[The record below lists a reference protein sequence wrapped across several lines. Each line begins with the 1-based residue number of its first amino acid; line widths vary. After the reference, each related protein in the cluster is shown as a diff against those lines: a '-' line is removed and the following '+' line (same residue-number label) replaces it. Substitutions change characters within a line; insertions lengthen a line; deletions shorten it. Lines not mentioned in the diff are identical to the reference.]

1 MSDKLPCDLALV
13 KCNSLTKSWIQKWLC
28 YCPRVWTCIETEK
41 TRTKLTLCDW
51 NSFSLLSS
59 VNISQLPERQDW
71 CWLSEEF
78 LADPVT
84 HKHTDMTDYNTL
96 RCSLARSVIK
106 PKQTPV
112 KHCAKIVKNCFLPLS
127 SNIPGKQTVCVLKHP
142 LENCHKDI
150 YTLYTLKVESRQ
162 QGPLILSG
170 DFCFRFRPKMN
181 VYFRFCFGFGHK
193 YNFIFVG
200 IFVYGRKWKC
210 IFGRPLMYITKGFGL
225 GLEMQSLG
233 LVIEH

>member
-71 CWLSEEF
+71 CLLSEEF

-106 PKQTPV
+106 PKQMPV
-112 KHCAKIVKNCFLPLS
+112 KHCANIVKNCFLPLS
-127 SNIPGKQTVCVLKHP
+127 SNTPGKQTVCGLKYH

-150 YTLYTLKVESRQ
+150 VHVESGIPSTRTINIIRW
-162 QGPLILSG
+162 LLFS
-170 DFCFRFRPKMN
+170 FSSENECLFSFLFRFRP
-181 VYFRFCFGFGHK
+181 
-193 YNFIFVG
+193 
-200 IFVYGRKWKC
+200 
-210 IFGRPLMYITKGFGL
+210 
-225 GLEMQSLG
+225 
-233 LVIEH
+233 